1 MLELSDVSVSI
12 KRTNILQHVALH
24 VPNGSIVGL
33 IGRNGAGK
41 TTLMRTVM
49 GFLPINEGE
58 VRFQDQSL
66 TRLTAHKRAHV
77 GIGYMPEDRKLVP
90 TLTVEE
96 NILLSFWATKNN
108 KLPKRLPWVYEM
120 IPEVTEFS
128 GRKAMDLSG
137 GQQKLVAL
145 ARALFCGTKLL
156 LLDEPTASIDTKGQA
171 DFYALLKELNREIPI
186 LVVSHDLLVV
196 SRYIKSVACVNRRLH
211 YHDQAEI
218 TGVRLKFSCHS
229 GPNASGLT
237 A

>member
-12 KRTNILQHVALH
+12 KRTNILQKIALH
-24 VPNGSIVGL
+24 VPNGSVVGL

-49 GFLPINEGE
+49 GFLPVDKGE
-58 VRFQDQSL
+58 IRFLDQSL
-66 TRLTAHKRAHV
+66 TRLSAHSRAHL

-96 NILLSFWATKNN
+96 NILLSFWATKNEN
-108 KLPKRLPWVYEM
+108 LPKRLPWIYEM

-128 GRKAMDLSG
+128 SRKAMDLSG

-156 LLDEPTASIDTKGQA
+156 LLDEPFEGVAPALAQRLAEVIADLKGHEQSV
-171 DFYALLKELNREIPI
+171 LLSESDHVHSSELLDRLYVIERGAVKE
-186 LVVSHDLLVV
+186 
-196 SRYIKSVACVNRRLH
+196 K
-211 YHDQAEI
+211 
-218 TGVRLKFSCHS
+218 
-229 GPNASGLT
+229 
-237 A
+237 

>member
-12 KRTNILQHVALH
+12 KQSSILQNVTLH
-24 VPNGSIVGL
+24 VPNGSVVGL

-49 GFLPINEGE
+49 GFLPVDKGK
-58 VRFQDQSL
+58 VRFLDQSL
-66 TRLTAHKRAHV
+66 TRLAAHLRAHQ

-96 NILLSFWATKNN
+96 NILLSFWATKND
-108 KLPKRLPWVYEM
+108 KLPERLPWVYDL

-128 GRKAMDLSG
+128 SRKAMDLSG

-156 LLDEPTASIDTKGQA
+156 LLDVQTSKSRDNPC
-171 DFYALLKELNREIPI
+171 FCRNRTMSTRRNCST
-186 LVVSHDLLVV
+186 VSTSLSVGSLRR
-196 SRYIKSVACVNRRLH
+196 SR
-211 YHDQAEI
+211 
-218 TGVRLKFSCHS
+218 F
-229 GPNASGLT
+229 
-237 A
+237 